1 MEKPQSLTTP
11 PLAAVTNPL
20 FSSHFVKMNAGL
32 TQAILE
38 VNQQHGAR
46 KKPRK
51 FCSLLTSHS
60 FMPWSRGQTLIFWGF
75 NPLKIIQLKMFM
87 PQEHL
92 AHPTPAPPASAPT
105 Q

>member
-32 TQAILE
+32 TQAILK

-46 KKPRK
+46 KKPQK
-51 FCSLLTSHS
+51 ILFTVDFPLLYAMVKRSN
-60 FMPWSRGQTLIFWGF
+60 FNILGF
-75 NPLKIIQLKMFM
+75 
-87 PQEHL
+87 
-92 AHPTPAPPASAPT
+92 
-105 Q
+105 